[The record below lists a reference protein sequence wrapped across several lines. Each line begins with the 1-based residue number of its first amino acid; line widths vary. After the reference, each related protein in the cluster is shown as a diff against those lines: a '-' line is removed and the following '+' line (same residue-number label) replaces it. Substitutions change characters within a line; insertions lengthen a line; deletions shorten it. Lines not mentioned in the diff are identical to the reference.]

1 VDGKHSKRRSHAGSR
16 FVTGTIAQINR
27 GATGIEID
35 DGKGGGW
42 VWFDRETK
50 YGTKPKIGERV
61 TVHYEIGGR
70 KMYVTKIEKAG
81 KSEKGSKNK

>member
-1 VDGKHSKRRSHAGSR
+1 MMIPEG
-16 FVTGTIAQINR
+16 
-27 GATGIEID
+27 GA
-35 DGKGGGW
+35 W
-42 VWFDRETK
+42 VWFNRETK